1 MPKYKYKVRAP
12 QGGEMSGVMEAK
24 IQKDVSDKL
33 RSQKFVILSIEEER
47 RNIASVMIDALPFMK
62 KDKGKKVKTKHLV
75 LFSRQLSTLVS
86 AGVPIVQGLTILV
99 EQIDNKV
106 FKQVISDVKTDIEGG
121 LSIADSMAKYPTVF
135 DELYVGMIRSGET
148 GGVLDIILER
158 LSAYL
163 ESSARLMG
171 KVKSAMV
178 YPAIVSFVAVSITIF
193 MLVVVIPTFKQVFTA
208 FGGEL
213 PLPTQVLIKIS
224 EAMRKYIVF
233 LIISAIVFIF
243 ILRQYIK
250 TEKGSRVWDG
260 FLLKVPIFG
269 TLIRKVAIAKFSRTL
284 GTLVKSGV
292 PILDAI
298 GTTGTTSG
306 NKIVEDAVMSARE
319 NIREGE
325 RIDTPLK
332 ESGVFPPMV
341 IQMIAVGEET
351 GALDNML
358 NKIADFYDQEVDVAV
373 SGLTSMIEPIII
385 VAMGIVIGAMVIAM
399 FMPIFELG
407 EVVSKGSQ

>member
-1 MPKYKYKVRAP
+1 MPKFKYKVRAP

-33 RSQKFVILSIEEER
+33 RSQKFVILLIEEEKK
-47 RNIASVMIDALPFMK
+47 NYFSALIDSLPFMK
-62 KDKGKKVKTKHLV
+62 KEKGKKVKTKHLV

-86 AGVPIVQGLTILV
+86 AGVPIVQGLNILV
-99 EQIDNKV
+99 EQIDSKG
-106 FKQVISDVKTDIEGG
+106 FKEVVIAVKADIEGG

-158 LSAYL
+158 LSTYL
-163 ESSARLMG
+163 ESTARLMG
-171 KVKSAMV
+171 KVKAAMV
-178 YPAIVSFVAVSITIF
+178 YPAIVSFVAVSITVF
-193 MLVVVIPTFKQVFTA
+193 LLTVVIPTFKQVFTA

-213 PLPTQVLIKIS
+213 PMPTQILINIS
-224 EAMRKYIVF
+224 EIMRQYILVIIIGFIVF
-233 LIISAIVFIF
+233 VFL
-243 ILRQYIK
+243 LRQYSK
-250 TEKGSRVWDG
+250 TEKGSRVWHNL
-260 FLLKVPIFG
+260 LLKMPMFG
-269 TLIRKVAIAKFSRTL
+269 PLIRKVAIAKFSRTL

-306 NKIVEDAVMSARE
+306 NKIVEDAVMNARE

-325 RIDTPLK
+325 RIATPLK

-351 GALDNML
+351 GALDSML
-358 NKIADFYDQEVDVAV
+358 NKIADFYEQEVDTAV

-385 VAMGIVIGAMVIAM
+385 VVMGIVVGSIVIAM
-399 FMPIFELG
+399 FLPIFELG
-407 EVVSKGSQ
+407 EIVSQSTG

>member
-1 MPKYKYKVRAP
+1 MPKYAYRVRAA
-12 QGGEMSGVMEAK
+12 QGGEMTGVMEAK
-24 IQKDVSDKL
+24 TSKDVTEKL
-33 RSQKFVILSIEEER
+33 RSQKFVILSIEEEKK
-47 RNIASVMIDALPFMK
+47 NMVNMLIDALPFMQ
-62 KDKGKKVKTKHLV
+62 KGRVKKVKTKHLV

-86 AGVPIVQGLTILV
+86 AGVPIVQGLNILT
-99 EQIDNKV
+99 EQIEAKG
-106 FKQVISDVKTDIEGG
+106 FKSVVESVKNDIEGG

-158 LSAYL
+158 LSNYL
-163 ESSARLMG
+163 ESAERLKG

-178 YPAIVSFVAVSITIF
+178 YPSIISLVAIGITTF
-193 MLVVVIPTFKQVFTA
+193 LLVFVIPTFKQVFSA

-213 PLPTQVLIKIS
+213 PMPTQVLIAIS
-224 EAMRKYIVF
+224 EWLKHYIFFMFIV
-233 LIISAIVFIF
+233 IIVALFIM
-243 ILRQYIK
+243 RQYVK
-250 TEKGSRVWDG
+250 TEKGSRVWHKI
-260 FLLKVPIFG
+260 LLKVPVFG
-269 TLIRKVAIAKFSRTL
+269 PLLRKVAIAKFSRTL

-298 GTTGTTSG
+298 GTTGKTAG
-306 NKIVEDAVMSARE
+306 NKIVEDAVMLARE

-325 RIDTPLK
+325 RIATPLK
-332 ESGVFPPMV
+332 ASGVFPPMV

-385 VAMGIVIGAMVIAM
+385 VVMGVVVGAIVIAM
-399 FMPIFELG
+399 FMPIFQLG
-407 EVVSKGSQ
+407 EIVSKT

>member
-1 MPKYKYKVRAP
+1 MPKYKYKVRAA

-24 IQKDVSDKL
+24 IQKDVADKL
-33 RSQKFVILSIEEER
+33 RQQKFIILSIEEEKQ
-47 RNIASVMIDALPFMK
+47 NIASALIEALPFMK
-62 KDKGKKVKTKHLV
+62 KEKGRRVKAKELV

-86 AGVPIVQGLTILV
+86 AGVPIVQGLAILV
-99 EQIDNKV
+99 EQIESKV

-148 GGVLDIILER
+148 GGVLDVILER

-163 ESSARLMG
+163 ESTAKLIG

-178 YPAIVSFVAVSITIF
+178 YPVLVSLVAIGITGF
-193 MLVVVIPTFKQVFTA
+193 MLVAVIPTFKQVFTA

-213 PLPTQVLIKIS
+213 PMPTQVLISVS
-224 EAMRKYIVF
+224 EFARKYFMLFIIAIIVG
-233 LIISAIVFIF
+233 VFA
-243 ILRQYIK
+243 LRQYIK
-250 TEKGSRVWDG
+250 TEKGSRIWDS
-260 FLLKVPIFG
+260 FLLKLPVFG
-269 TLIRKVAIAKFSRTL
+269 PLIRKVAIAKFSRTL
-284 GTLVKSGV
+284 GTLIKSGV

-298 GTTGTTSG
+298 STTGKTAG
-306 NKIVEDAVMSARE
+306 NKIVEDAVMNARE

-325 RIDTPLK
+325 RIAAPLK

-341 IQMIAVGEET
+341 TQMISVGEET

-358 NKIADFYDQEVDVAV
+358 NKVADFYDQEVDVAV
-373 SGLTSMIEPIII
+373 SGLTSMIEPLII
-385 VAMGIVIGAMVIAM
+385 VVMGVVIGAMVIAM

-407 EVVSKGSQ
+407 EVVSKGT

>member
-24 IQKDVSDKL
+24 IQKDVTDKL
-33 RSQKFVILSIEEER
+33 RGQKFIILSIEEEKK
-47 RNIASVMIDALPFMK
+47 NIANSLIDAIPFMK
-62 KDKGKKVKTKHLV
+62 KEKGKRVGAKNLV

-86 AGVPIVQGLTILV
+86 AGVPIVQGLGILV
-99 EQIDNKV
+99 EQIESKV

-135 DELYVGMIRSGET
+135 DELYVGMVRSGET

-163 ESSARLMG
+163 ESTSRLVG

-178 YPAIVSFVAVSITIF
+178 YPTLVTLVAIGITVF
-193 MLVVVIPTFKQVFTA
+193 MLVAVIPTFKTVFTA

-213 PLPTQVLIKIS
+213 PMPTQILIGIS
-224 EAMRKYIVF
+224 EFLRKFI
-233 LIISAIVFIF
+233 LVFIIGTVIALF
-243 ILRQYIK
+243 ALRQYIK
-250 TEKGSRVWDG
+250 TEKGSRIWDS
-260 FLLKVPIFG
+260 FLLKLPVFG
-269 TLIRKVAIAKFSRTL
+269 PLIRKVAIAKFSRTL
-284 GTLVKSGV
+284 GTLIKSGV

-298 GTTGTTSG
+298 STTGKTAG

-325 RIDTPLK
+325 RIAAPLK

-341 IQMIAVGEET
+341 TQMISVGEET

-358 NKIADFYDQEVDVAV
+358 HKVADFYDQEVEVAV
-373 SGLTSMIEPIII
+373 AGLTSMIEPLII
-385 VAMGIVIGAMVIAM
+385 VVMGVVIGAMVIAM
-399 FMPIFELG
+399 FLPIFELG
-407 EVVSKGSQ
+407 EVVSKATQ